1 MADMATKHQTKGS
14 TAVAADPGYTLPENA
29 PKWMKMGFE
38 IAQQVRRSGI
48 KLPKDLA
55 KNHDSYIRR
64 ARRA

>member
-1 MADMATKHQTKGS
+1 MAKRATKGS
-14 TAVAADPGYTLPENA
+14 TAVVSEPDRSLPEHA
-29 PKWMKMGFE
+29 PQWMKMGFE
-38 IAQQVRRSGI
+38 IAQEIRRSGI